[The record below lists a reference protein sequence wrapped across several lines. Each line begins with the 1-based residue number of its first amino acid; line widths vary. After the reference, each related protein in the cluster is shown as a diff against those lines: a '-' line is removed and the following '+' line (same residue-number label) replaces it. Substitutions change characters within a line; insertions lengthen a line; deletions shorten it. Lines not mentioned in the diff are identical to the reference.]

1 MPRSKS
7 LSGKTLALTLANVDQ
22 MADCTNVRIT
32 HGDADQKTIT
42 FADAAAGG
50 LYQGT
55 LAGTGIQSMQSSSFW
70 RYVWANTGK
79 EIAFKYAPSGNIVA
93 AVDNPV
99 FSGTVRIGKKPDVG
113 GDAQI
118 DGADWTFDFEWKI
131 VGDVAMVT
139 A

>member
-1 MPRSKS
+1 MPSAR
-7 LSGKTLALTLANVDQ
+7 LSGKALALTIANVDQ
-22 MADCTNVRIT
+22 AADATNVTLT
-32 HGDADQKTIT
+32 HDDADQKTIT
-42 FADAAAGG
+42 FADAAKGG
-50 LYQGT
+50 LYQGVIK
-55 LAGTGIQSMQSSSFW
+55 GTGIQSMTSASFW

-79 EIAFKYAPSGNIVA
+79 EVAFKFSPSGILVA

-118 DGADWTFDFEWKI
+118 DGADWTFDFEWKV
-131 VGDVAMVT
+131 VGDVSMVT